1 MQCTWAF
8 PGGHA
13 ARYPWVWMAHHV
25 LIVDD
30 SSAVRAFVRA
40 ALEDA
45 PELDL
50 EIEEAVSGFEALRL
64 LPRQRFDLLILDI
77 NMPNIHGL
85 ELISMLRRSDQYKAT
100 PVLVI
105 SSESSERDKQRAFE
119 LGADA
124 FLAKPFDAESLLS
137 EVQRLFS
144 SAPGTGCA

>member
-1 MQCTWAF
+1 MSTS
-8 PGGHA
+8 
-13 ARYPWVWMAHHV
+13 V

-30 SSAVRAFVRA
+30 SSAVRAYVRA

-45 PELDL
+45 PALDV
-50 EIEEAVSGFEALRL
+50 EVSEAVSGFEALRL
-64 LPRQRFDLLILDI
+64 LPRQSFDLLILDI

-85 ELISMLRRSDQYKAT
+85 ELISMLRRSDQYKAI

-124 FLAKPFDAESLLS
+124 FLAKPFDSEALLAE
-137 EVQRLFS
+137 VTRLFAA
-144 SAPGTGCA
+144 APGSA